1 MEITLFVSLFMVFCA
16 APKLLGI
23 VWLTI
28 GHLPR
33 GVIGFI
39 VLGYLPQSH
48 EIVEDLKIEH
58 LEHETLTL
66 EKLQEEIH
74 YHLTIQFM
82 TRAKMSKNWMMIY
95 SVVTFVCYFLDAM
108 TFIVMYKM
116 FSEVGNEHTEILM
129 LLATLVYIAIDIY
142 YMLWISNV
150 RTSLPPR
157 IAAIF
162 SDAILGYTQ
171 KMRSEMLNM
180 VGKSKKQKLEQGEKM
195 YEKELTDKQ

>member
-1 MEITLFVSLFMVFCA
+1 MEITLWVSLFMVFCA

-48 EIVEDLKIEH
+48 EIVQDLKIED
-58 LEHETLTL
+58 LEHENLTL
-66 EKLQEEIH
+66 EILQERIH
-74 YHLTIQFM
+74 FNLTIQFM
-82 TRAKMSKNWMMIY
+82 TRAKLSKNWMMIY

-129 LLATLVYIAIDIY
+129 LLATLAYIAIDIY

-157 IAAIF
+157 MAAIF

-171 KMRSEMLNM
+171 KMRSEMMSM
-180 VGKSKKQKLEQGEKM
+180 VGKSKENQVTKHE
-195 YEKELTDKQ
+195 